1 MGLTIASLDAPPQRP
16 PQRVSLCMIVR
27 DEQEHLPRCLESVRD
42 AVDEIVIVN
51 TGSSDRSVEIAE
63 RFGARVLHEEW
74 KGDFAAPRNTG
85 LDAATG
91 DWILVLDADEELID
105 GARLRDLL
113 HEDGIEGYC
122 LREVNFIGEERG
134 IESVVNSAFR
144 LFRNRP
150 AYRYSGALHEQIMGT
165 VDPEGGRVTRFVGIE
180 IHHYGYLEPTSRAR
194 QKTDRNMA
202 IVMEEIARKPD
213 DSFTLFNAGVEFQR
227 IGRFEEALDYFSRS
241 FRALDSLK
249 AYYASLLLRNIVATL
264 NAMERWDEA
273 LDVLADALSAYP
285 DFTDLHYLQ
294 GQIHASRREY
304 RAAVQSFRRAIDLGD
319 HGGDRYLAQA
329 GMGSFYSW
337 HALGTLFEMMGDAH
351 EAVRCQRNA
360 IREAGGYYAA
370 PIVSLTHLLLQ
381 GDPPLEVRRYMTGIV
396 GPHRRAESLD
406 AIARVL
412 LAEDHA
418 EHALAVLSEA
428 RELAPDDAPV
438 RLTMVDALVRLGDLD
453 GARELIA
460 TVPETSASHLAAGAK
475 GVLVGILADDADEA
489 RAAIERIGNL
499 GDGVYAAAYGAAAA
513 AAAGSDG
520 DPLAIPP
527 GVDRPAV
534 FAVLVELAGT
544 LLELGALEQFNA
556 VVPLLYATAD
566 DRRDV
571 DRRLGYLL
579 YVNDFPDPAADRLLA
594 AVKAGDAS
602 PDAFAALG
610 RICQSKQLDEDAE
623 TFLRAALET
632 DAQNMTRHLDLAG
645 LLAGRGRYAD
655 ADEVLREGLLV
666 YPHSS
671 VLRELRQSMSLLA
684 ASTA

>member
-1 MGLTIASLDAPPQRP
+1 MGLTIASLNAPQQRP
-16 PQRVSLCMIVR
+16 PQRVSLCMIMR

-42 AVDEIVIVN
+42 AVDEIVIVD
-51 TGSSDRSVEIAE
+51 TGSTDRSIEIAE
-63 RFGARVLHEEW
+63 GFGARVLHEEW

-85 LDAATG
+85 IDAATG

-105 GARLRDLL
+105 GARIRDLL
-113 HEDGIEGYC
+113 HDEAIEGYC

-202 IVMEEIARKPD
+202 IVMEEVARRPG

-227 IGRFEEALDYFSRS
+227 IGQFEEALDYFSRS
-241 FRALDSLK
+241 FKALDSLK

-337 HALGTLFEMMGDAH
+337 HALGTLYEMMGDGH

-360 IREAGGYYAA
+360 IREADGYYAA
-370 PIVSLTHLLLQ
+370 PVVSLTRLLLE

-396 GPHRRAESLD
+396 GTHRRAESLN
-406 AIARVL
+406 AIAQVL

-418 EHALAVLSEA
+418 EHALAVLAEA
-428 RELAPDDAPV
+428 RDLRPDDAAI
-438 RLTMVDALVRLGDLD
+438 RLTMVDALIRLGDLD
-453 GARELIA
+453 GARDLIA
-460 TVPETSASHLAAGAK
+460 TIPESSGSHLAACAK
-475 GVLVGILADDADEA
+475 AVLVGILADDAGEA
-489 RAAIERIGNL
+489 RAAIERIGTL

-513 AAAGSDG
+513 AIAPDG
-520 DPLAIPP
+520 DPAFPP

-534 FAVLVELAGT
+534 FAVLIEMAGT
-544 LLELGALEQFNA
+544 LLELGALEQFNG

-579 YVNDFPDPAADRLLA
+579 YINDFPDPAADRLMA
-594 AVKAGDAS
+594 AVQAGDAS

-610 RICQSKQLDEDAE
+610 RICQSKQLDDDAE

-632 DAQNMTRHLDLAG
+632 DTQNMTRHLDLAG

-655 ADEVLREGLLV
+655 ADAVLREGLLV

-671 VLRELRQSMSLLA
+671 VLRELRQSMSMLA
-684 ASTA
+684 SVGG

>member
-1 MGLTIASLDAPPQRP
+1 MGLTIASLNASPQGP

-27 DEQEHLPRCLESVRD
+27 DEEEHLARCLESVRD
-42 AVDEIVIVN
+42 AVDEIVIVD
-51 TGSSDRSVEIAE
+51 TGSTDRSIQIAE
-63 RFGARVLHEEW
+63 SFGARVIHEEW

-105 GARLRDLL
+105 GARIRELL
-113 HEDGIEGYC
+113 TVEGIEGYC

-202 IVMEEIARKPD
+202 IVMEEVTRRPD

-227 IGRFEEALDYFSRS
+227 IGEFEEALDYFRRS
-241 FRALDSLK
+241 FAALDSLK

-337 HALGTLFEMMGDAH
+337 HALGTLYEMMGDVH

-360 IREAGGYYAA
+360 IREADGYYAA
-370 PIVSLTHLLLQ
+370 PVVSLTRLLLQ
-381 GDPPLEVRRYMTGIV
+381 GDPPLEVREYMSGIV
-396 GPHRRAESLD
+396 GAHRRAESLRRD
-406 AIARVL
+406 RQV
-412 LAEDHA
+412 
-418 EHALAVLSEA
+418 SCWP
-428 RELAPDDAPV
+428 RTTPSTPSPCS
-438 RLTMVDALVRLGDLD
+438 R
-453 GARELIA
+453 
-460 TVPETSASHLAAGAK
+460 
-475 GVLVGILADDADEA
+475 
-489 RAAIERIGNL
+489 
-499 GDGVYAAAYGAAAA
+499 
-513 AAAGSDG
+513 
-520 DPLAIPP
+520 
-527 GVDRPAV
+527 RPASC
-534 FAVLVELAGT
+534 ARTTPRSGSRWWTRSCAC
-544 LLELGALEQFNA
+544 
-556 VVPLLYATAD
+556 AT
-566 DRRDV
+566 
-571 DRRLGYLL
+571 
-579 YVNDFPDPAADRLLA
+579 
-594 AVKAGDAS
+594 
-602 PDAFAALG
+602 
-610 RICQSKQLDEDAE
+610 
-623 TFLRAALET
+623 
-632 DAQNMTRHLDLAG
+632 
-645 LLAGRGRYAD
+645 
-655 ADEVLREGLLV
+655 
-666 YPHSS
+666 
-671 VLRELRQSMSLLA
+671 
-684 ASTA
+684 STAPAG